1 LTPGASAPLPVP
13 VPRGAP
19 TSSRAPLPPG
29 FTTIWAT
36 VALDLVG
43 FGIVL
48 PLLPLYASDRRF
60 GASPAV
66 VGALLASF
74 SLAQFVFAPVWGRL
88 SDRVGRKPVLVLS
101 LAGTAVGS
109 LLTGLAG
116 SLVVLFV
123 GRVIDGVSGAS
134 VSVAQAAV
142 ADLATPEQRPRLFG
156 LLGAAFGLGFVAGPA
171 IGSLAALGD
180 RRLPFLIAAAIAA
193 VNAVIAVRR
202 LPETNPRHLRGTV
215 AEEAGWVRETGL
227 EDEAA
232 ALMPRPLSRTAAPPT
247 RPAREMTRLL
257 LVAFVSLAAFSAFE
271 ATFTLFGRERLHL
284 QLASA
289 GAVFV
294 GIGVVLALVQASLVH
309 PVVERLGER
318 GTLRAGLLAN
328 AGGLLLLA
336 AVHSWLL
343 LVPALL
349 ALVVGQGLVM
359 PSLTASFAGRA
370 GRERRG
376 RVLGVQ
382 QSANGL
388 ARVVGPVFG
397 GLAFERLGAPSPFL
411 AGAAVMALCVAM
423 IGRNP

>member
-1 LTPGASAPLPVP
+1 MR
-13 VPRGAP
+13 RGAR

-29 FTTIWAT
+29 FTTIWTT

-48 PLLPLYASDRRF
+48 PLLPLYASDSRF

-66 VGALLASF
+66 VGVLLASF

-88 SDRVGRKPVLVLS
+88 SDRVGRKPILVLS
-101 LAGTAVGS
+101 LAGTALGS

-116 SLVVLFV
+116 SLLVLFV
-123 GRVIDGVSGAS
+123 GRVLDGISGAS

-142 ADLATPEQRPRLFG
+142 ADLATPEERPRLFG

-180 RRLPFLIAAAIAA
+180 RRLPFLIAAAVAG
-193 VNAVIAVRR
+193 VNAVVAVRR

-232 ALMPRPLSRTAAPPT
+232 ALTLRPTSRAAAPLAPPAHPT
-247 RPAREMTRLL
+247 RDMTRLL

-271 ATFTLFGRERLHL
+271 ATFALFGRERLHL

-289 GAVFV
+289 GAVFA
-294 GIGVVLALVQASLVH
+294 GIGVVLAVVQASLVQ

-328 AGGLLLLA
+328 ACGLLLLA

-349 ALVVGQGLVM
+349 ALVIGQGLVM

-370 GRERRG
+370 DRDRRG

-388 ARVVGPVFG
+388 ARVLGPVFG

-423 IGRNP
+423 IDRNG

>member
-1 LTPGASAPLPVP
+1 M
-13 VPRGAP
+13 
-19 TSSRAPLPPG
+19 
-29 FTTIWAT
+29 
-36 VALDLVG
+36 ALDLVG

-48 PLLPLYASDRRF
+48 PLLPLYASDSRF

-66 VGALLASF
+66 VGVLLASF

-88 SDRVGRKPVLVLS
+88 SDRVGRKPILVLS
-101 LAGTAVGS
+101 LVGTALGS

-116 SLVVLFV
+116 SLLVLFV
-123 GRVIDGVSGAS
+123 GRVLDGISGAS

-142 ADLATPEQRPRLFG
+142 ADLATPEERPRLFG

-180 RRLPFLIAAAIAA
+180 RRLPFLIAAAIAG
-193 VNAVIAVRR
+193 VNAVVAIRR
-202 LPETNPRHLRGTV
+202 LPETNPRHLRGAI

-232 ALMPRPLSRTAAPPT
+232 ALTLRPSSRATTPLAPPAHPT
-247 RPAREMTRLL
+247 RDMTRLL
-257 LVAFVSLAAFSAFE
+257 LVAFISLAAFSAFE
-271 ATFTLFGRERLHL
+271 ATFALFGRERLHL

-289 GAVFV
+289 GAVFA
-294 GIGVVLALVQASLVH
+294 GIGVVLAVVQASLVQ

-328 AGGLLLLA
+328 ACGLLLLA

-349 ALVVGQGLVM
+349 ALVIGQGLVM
-359 PSLTASFAGRA
+359 PSLTASIAGRA
-370 GRERRG
+370 DRDRRG

-388 ARVVGPVFG
+388 ARVLGPVFG
-397 GLAFERLGAPSPFL
+397 GLAFERFGAPSPFL

-423 IGRNP
+423 IDRNA

>member
-1 LTPGASAPLPVP
+1 
-13 VPRGAP
+13 
-19 TSSRAPLPPG
+19 
-29 FTTIWAT
+29 
-36 VALDLVG
+36 VG

-116 SLVVLFV
+116 SVVVLFV
-123 GRVIDGVSGAS
+123 GRVLDGISGAS

-142 ADLATPEQRPRLFG
+142 ADLAEPDDRPRLFG
-156 LLGAAFGLGFVAGPA
+156 LLGAAFGVGFVAGPA

-180 RRLPFLIAAAIAA
+180 RRLPFLIAAAIAG
-193 VNAVIAVRR
+193 VNAVVAVRR
-202 LPETNPRHLRGTV
+202 LPETNARHLRGT
-215 AEEAGWVRETGL
+215 ATEEAGWVTGL

-232 ALMPRPLSRTAAPPT
+232 ALTPRPSSRTGAGAAHPGRDT
-247 RPAREMTRLL
+247 TRLL
-257 LVAFVSLAAFSAFE
+257 MVAFVSLAAFSAFE
-271 ATFTLFGRERLHL
+271 ATFALFGRERLHL

-289 GAVFV
+289 GAVFA
-294 GIGVVLALVQASLVH
+294 GIGVVLALVQASLVQ

-318 GTLRAGLLAN
+318 GTLRAGLVAN
-328 AGGLLLLA
+328 ACGLLLLA
-336 AVHSWLL
+336 AVHSWVQ

-359 PSLTASFAGRA
+359 PSLTASFARRA
-370 GRERRG
+370 SRERRG

-388 ARVVGPVFG
+388 ARVLGPVFG

-411 AGAAVMALCVAM
+411 VGAAVMALCVAV
-423 IGRNP
+423 IGRNG

>member
-1 LTPGASAPLPVP
+1 
-13 VPRGAP
+13 
-19 TSSRAPLPPG
+19 
-29 FTTIWAT
+29 
-36 VALDLVG
+36 VG

-116 SLVVLFV
+116 SVVVLFV
-123 GRVIDGVSGAS
+123 GRVLDGISGAS

-142 ADLATPEQRPRLFG
+142 ADLAEPDDRPRLFG
-156 LLGAAFGLGFVAGPA
+156 LLGAAFGVGFVAGPA

-180 RRLPFLIAAAIAA
+180 RRLPFLIAAAIAG
-193 VNAVIAVRR
+193 VNAVVAVRR
-202 LPETNPRHLRGTV
+202 LPETNARHLRGT
-215 AEEAGWVRETGL
+215 ATEEAGWVTGL

-232 ALMPRPLSRTAAPPT
+232 ALTPRPSSRTGAGAAHPGRDT
-247 RPAREMTRLL
+247 TRLL
-257 LVAFVSLAAFSAFE
+257 MVAFVSLAAFSAFE
-271 ATFTLFGRERLHL
+271 ATFALFGRERLHL

-289 GAVFV
+289 GAVFA
-294 GIGVVLALVQASLVH
+294 GIGVVLALVQASLVQ

-328 AGGLLLLA
+328 ACGLLLLA
-336 AVHSWLL
+336 AVHSWVQ

-359 PSLTASFAGRA
+359 PSLTASFARRA
-370 GRERRG
+370 SRERRG

-388 ARVVGPVFG
+388 ARVLGPVFG

-411 AGAAVMALCVAM
+411 VGAAVMALCVAV
-423 IGRNP
+423 IGRNG